1 MRGVLVAVAVVV
13 VLLLGLGAY
22 GLTRLGDEGNDGA
35 GDSTSD
41 SGSTDSADSGSTDSA
56 DSGSNDTG
64 GSDSNAQPSAD
75 AVHPDTDW
83 TSSATEY
90 AGNIDKSIAYNCP
103 PNGTISTVW
112 GSEPYTSD
120 SSVCTAAVHE
130 GQISLEDGGWV
141 VIFMRP
147 GENSYAGTNSNGVES
162 LSYDDYDSSFV
173 FG

>member
-1 MRGVLVAVAVVV
+1 VLVAIAVVV

-22 GLTRLGDEGNDGA
+22 GLTKLGDQGTESP
-35 GDSTSD
+35 GDSADTGTDSGDTGD
-41 SGSTDSADSGSTDSA
+41 SGSDNSGTEA
-56 DSGSNDTG
+56 PT
-64 GSDSNAQPSAD
+64 AD

-83 TSSATEY
+83 TSSATDY
-90 AGNIDKSIAYNCP
+90 NGLIDKSIAYQCP
-103 PNGTISTVW
+103 ADGTIGTVW

-141 VIFMRP
+141 VIFMKA
-147 GENSYAGTNSNGVES
+147 GEESYEGTSSNGVES
-162 LSYDDYDSSFV
+162 TSYGPYESSFV